1 MTKQF
6 PSHKLTSVQALI
18 YHSIQSKTAPQSAYE
33 ILDMIRTTLPN
44 AKPMT
49 VYRAL
54 SYLEDKG
61 LIHKI
66 RSNSTYTSCE
76 STTHEG
82 SALFLIC
89 QQCKIVKEINIKQ
102 SLLQVLRSL
111 AQEVGFPSLGHSV
124 EITGKCQLCSNE

>member
-1 MTKQF
+1 MTKPF
-6 PSHKLTSVQALI
+6 PSHKLMPVQALI
-18 YHSIQSKTAPQSAYE
+18 YQSIRSKTAPQSAYE

-61 LIHKI
+61 LVHKI
-66 RSNSTYTSCE
+66 RSNLTYTSCE
-76 STTHEG
+76 NATHEG
-82 SALFLIC
+82 RALFLIC

-102 SLLQVLRSL
+102 SLLQILGSF